1 MCDDD
6 DALFWIKTKKMVFFY
21 WSDVLFD
28 CSGILLYSWSE
39 KTQQFVDATTNRT
52 TNDDVIYY
60 EDVVITGDFF
70 IELLN
75 HIDLETRNDEDEDRE
90 FEIDSASLFK

>member
-1 MCDDD
+1 M
-6 DALFWIKTKKMVFFY
+6 LYFGLKRKKWYSFIGATFFSIVAVSFY
-21 WSDVLFD
+21 IHEVK
-28 CSGILLYSWSE
+28 

>member
-1 MCDDD
+1 M
-6 DALFWIKTKKMVFFY
+6 
-21 WSDVLFD
+21 
-28 CSGILLYSWSE
+28 
-39 KTQQFVDATTNRT
+39 DATTNRT